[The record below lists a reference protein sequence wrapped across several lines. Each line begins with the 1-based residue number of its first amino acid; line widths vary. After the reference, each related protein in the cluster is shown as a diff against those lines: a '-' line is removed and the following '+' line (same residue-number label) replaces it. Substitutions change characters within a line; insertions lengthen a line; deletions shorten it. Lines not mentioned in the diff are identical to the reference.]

1 MGKYVITK
9 TANEKYRFDL
19 LAGNNE
25 VILSSQVYQA
35 RKGALKGIRSVT
47 KNAPKAPVYDST
59 DPKAKPVSNP
69 KFEIKKAKN
78 KEVFFELIAG
88 NGEPIGISETYTTMA
103 ALKNGIKSVKSNAS
117 SKLEKPEKK
126 PAVKKVPAKKAAVK
140 KAVKKVV
147 KKAAPKKAT
156 VKKAVKKVAK
166 KVTKKK

>member
-19 LAGNNE
+19 VAGNNE

-47 KNAPKAPVYDST
+47 KNAPKAPVFDST

-78 KEVFFELIAG
+78 KEVYFELVAG

-103 ALKNGIKSVKSNAS
+103 ALKNGIKSVKKNATS
-117 SKLEKPEKK
+117 ELEKPEKK
-126 PAVKKVPAKKAAVK
+126 PVAKKAPAKKAPAK
-140 KAVKKVV
+140 KAP
-147 KKAAPKKAT
+147 A
-156 VKKAVKKVAK
+156 KKVAAK
-166 KVTKKK
+166 KPVKKTKK

>member
-9 TANEKYRFDL
+9 TDNEKYRFDL

-35 RKGALKGIRSVT
+35 RKGALKGIKSVT

-103 ALKNGIKSVKSNAS
+103 ALKNGIKSVKKNAT

-126 PAVKKVPAKKAAVK
+126 PVAKKAPAKKTAAKKTVK
-140 KAVKKVV
+140 KAVAKKPAA
-147 KKAAPKKAT
+147 KKT
-156 VKKAVKKVAK
+156 VKKVAK
-166 KVTKKK
+166 KATKKK

>member
-9 TANEKYRFDL
+9 TDNEKYRFDL

-35 RKGALKGIRSVT
+35 RKGALKGIKSVT

-78 KEVFFELIAG
+78 KEVYFELIAG

-103 ALKNGIKSVKSNAS
+103 ALKNGIKSVKKNAT

-126 PAVKKVPAKKAAVK
+126 PVAKKAPAKKTAAKKTVK
-140 KAVKKVV
+140 KAVAKKPAA
-147 KKAAPKKAT
+147 KKT
-156 VKKAVKKVAK
+156 VKKVAK
-166 KVTKKK
+166 KATKKK

>member
-9 TANEKYRFDL
+9 NANGKYRFDL

-35 RKGALKGIRSVT
+35 RKGALKGIKSVT
-47 KNAPKAPVYDST
+47 KNAPKAPIYDST
-59 DPKAKPVSNP
+59 DPKAKHVSNP

-78 KEVFFELIAG
+78 KEVYFELIAG

-103 ALKNGIKSVKSNAS
+103 ALKNGIKSVKKNAT
-117 SKLEKPEKK
+117 SKVEKPESKPVAKK
-126 PAVKKVPAKKAAVK
+126 TTAKKPAKKATAK

-147 KKAAPKKAT
+147 AKKP
-156 VKKAVKKVAK
+156 VKKTTKKVAK
-166 KVTKKK
+166 KTKK